1 MAGTFAVN
9 LAKPIKSVRILDCHG
24 DLESSVSCSMNP
36 AENAEKVKL
45 TEYLITQKHMYEEVC
60 QTLQGLTAKLNQFYD
75 QIFAEQKEEMARLS
89 IEIAKKI
96 LIQKVQDGDYEIESI
111 VKETLKNAPTHQ
123 DLVVH
128 LNPEDVACCQKA
140 QADGG
145 KGTLAGIKFVA
156 DPNIGRAECVLE
168 SPKGIIKSLIK
179 EHLEQIGKAFE
190 KAE

>member
-24 DLESSVSCSMNP
+24 DLESSVSCGMNP
-36 AENAEKVKL
+36 AENAGQVKL
-45 TEYLITQKHMYEEVC
+45 TEDLKTQKHMYEELC
-60 QTLQGLTAKLNQFYD
+60 RTLQGLAAKLNRFYD
-75 QIFAEQKEEMARLS
+75 QIFAEQKEEIARLS
-89 IEIAKKI
+89 VEIARKI

-128 LNPEDVACCQKA
+128 LNPEDVADCQKA

-145 KGTLAGIKFVA
+145 KGSLAGIKLVA

-168 SPKGIIKSLIK
+168 SPKGIIKSLIE
-179 EHLEQIGKAFE
+179 EHLEQIGKALE
-190 KAE
+190 KVE